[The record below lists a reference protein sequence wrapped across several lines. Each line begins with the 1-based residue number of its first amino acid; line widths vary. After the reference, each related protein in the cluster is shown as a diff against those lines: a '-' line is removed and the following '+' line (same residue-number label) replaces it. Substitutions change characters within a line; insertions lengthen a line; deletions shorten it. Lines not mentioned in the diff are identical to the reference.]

1 MDRRLKKEK
10 FEWFRM
16 FELQE
21 VHIRETLHLGCD
33 IEVSAGVRKKDSGI
47 DEISLAFLL
56 IGAKGGDETSRTRE
70 KHTGSSEAN
79 RLAIPEAENASSE
92 RREIHDR
99 IKAPCAGIARIRIA
113 RSVKSGEAVANPVAI
128 VGNFDGSHLRVDGDT
143 SSCDGIESVFTGSL

>member
-1 MDRRLKKEK
+1 
-10 FEWFRM
+10 M

-79 RLAIPEAENASSE
+79 RLAIPEAENTSSE

-99 IKAPCAGIARIRIA
+99 IEAARAGIAGIAVA
-113 RSVKSGEAVANPVAI
+113 RSVKGGEAIANPVVI
-128 VGNFDGSHLRVDGDT
+128 VGNFERSHLAMGLKV
-143 SSCDGIESVFTGSL
+143 SSPAAS